1 MLKSLSIKNIVLI
14 EKLELNFNNGLTV
27 FSGETGAGKSII
39 LTSLGLAVGARAD
52 FSLIRNKA
60 KEGTVTAEFKVDKS
74 NLAFKKT
81 REYGL
86 NTEETII
93 LRRVLFSEGGSKAFI
108 NDNLVSLNFLKEI
121 GSMLVEI
128 HGQNEKIGLL
138 DPVNHLKI
146 LDRFGGNN
154 MILSQVKKSFNNYQK
169 LNDIYKELLNIE
181 SSKKNHVE
189 VLENNINLIK
199 NLNLEKGEYTSIL
212 KKRNL
217 MTKHEKIFL
226 AINNIHNLLDD
237 EGLGALSN
245 LTRENVNL
253 DKSFEEN
260 EKLDEIKEV
269 QKAINNI
276 LIEGKDILL
285 NISKLKEDFLYNK
298 NDLDN
303 LEQRLFDI
311 STLSRRFKIQPE
323 ALEEKLKELNEEYTS
338 LNQSSENLEKIK
350 SKLSLAKIKY
360 EEDCHI
366 LTKSREKA
374 LKELQEQINLE
385 LRPLKLENAKF
396 MVELSRREFSK
407 WNKEGADIVKFLIS
421 FNKGISKGEIHK
433 VSSGGELSRLM
444 LAINLVIAKT
454 INKKTLIFDEVD
466 TGVSGAVA
474 DSIAVRLL
482 NLSEFQQVLVVTHL
496 PQVAAKGNYHYKTY
510 KKMLDEN
517 TFTSVLKLDENDR
530 IEEIAKMISGDTV
543 TNEARNL
550 SSKLLRN

>member
-154 MILSQVKKSFNNYQK
+154 MILSQVKKSFNNYKK

-226 AINNIHNLLDD
+226 AINNIHNILDD